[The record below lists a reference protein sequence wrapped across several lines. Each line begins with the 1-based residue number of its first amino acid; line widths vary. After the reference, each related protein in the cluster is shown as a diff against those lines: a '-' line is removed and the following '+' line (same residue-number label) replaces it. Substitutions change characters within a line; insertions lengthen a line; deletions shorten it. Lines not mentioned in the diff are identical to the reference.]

1 MGGSLAFSGVDQ
13 VERIFMLWKDI
24 PELPAIDRSGLEFT
38 SADDIFFFE
47 GIQDWRTVSSEAYIA
62 SLPPEMSGFLT
73 ENGIDLKKLPEIF
86 GNESVA
92 VANWPTGAMFPT
104 ALLAVSIKDRPAIEA
119 MTRGMVEKFAPTV
132 TISERHG
139 ATVFDFPIP
148 GVPLIDPAVAVSDD
162 HLVAALTPA
171 ALTGALNRAP
181 GQETLANSTAFQS
194 VSAQWEKESQS
205 FMFINTRTIF
215 ERIYNTARP
224 MIIFGAAMSPDVA
237 KTVDIQKL
245 PETETISKHLGPMV
259 MTQHATPNGWLME
272 SSGPITLYQT
282 ILAGGLGVGVSA
294 AANMWM
300 QQR

>member
-1 MGGSLAFSGVDQ
+1 
-13 VERIFMLWKDI
+13 
-24 PELPAIDRSGLEFT
+24 
-38 SADDIFFFE
+38 
-47 GIQDWRTVSSEAYIA
+47 
-62 SLPPEMSGFLT
+62 
-73 ENGIDLKKLPEIF
+73 
-86 GNESVA
+86 
-92 VANWPTGAMFPT
+92 
-104 ALLAVSIKDRPAIEA
+104 
-119 MTRGMVEKFAPTV
+119 MVEKFVPTV

-148 GVPLIDPAVAVSDD
+148 GVPLIDPAVAVSDG
-162 HLVAALTPA
+162 HLVVALTSG
-171 ALTGALNRAP
+171 ALTGALDRAP

-205 FMFINTRTIF
+205 FMFIDTRTIF
-215 ERIYNTARP
+215 ERIYNSARP

-259 MTQHATPNGWLME
+259 MTQHATANGWLME

-294 AANMWM
+294 VANMWM
-300 QQR
+300 Q